1 MKIVITAL
9 VSILGTLI
17 LCSFITP
24 KQNAPIPCSEIS
36 VAKNVLMEMADHE
49 QDRAKKMVLFEVLHM
64 LKEERPCNHAQNDA
78 IDHARSLITP
88 ILIPGGG
95 RPPRL
100 GPSGPS
106 VGPGTHHEI
115 LPDLFM
121 LMQNDDFDFKGL
133 EDLINYSK
141 FKLGENI
148 SYDQFKTP
156 AFQQQYLLHKIKNS
170 ETGLNPNPEEFNQ
183 LRESIGNNLEELHE
197 AAEELQKQQLLPTKG
212 NSINGYELEGVEK
225 LKLKSPVFVESSEF
239 IE

>member
-17 LCSFITP
+17 LSSFMAP
-24 KQNAPIPCSEIS
+24 EQNAPIPCSEIS
-36 VAKNVLMEMADHE
+36 VAKNVLMDMADHE
-49 QDRAKKMVLFEVLHM
+49 EDRAKKMVLFEVLYM
-64 LKEERPCNHAQNDA
+64 LKEERPCSHAQNDA
-78 IDHARSLITP
+78 IDHAHSLITP

-115 LPDLFM
+115 LPELFM
-121 LMQNDDFDFKGL
+121 LMQNDNFDFKGL

-148 SYDQFKTP
+148 SFDEFKTSG
-156 AFQQQYLLHKIKNS
+156 FQQQYLLEKVKNLD
-170 ETGLNPNPEEFNQ
+170 TGLNPNPEEINQ
-183 LRESIGNNLEELHE
+183 LRESIGNNLKDLHE
-197 AAEELQKQQLLPTKG
+197 ATEELQRQQLLPTKG
-212 NSINGYELEGVEK
+212 NSINGYELKGVEK
-225 LKLKSPVFVESSEF
+225 LKLKSPVFVESGNMN
-239 IE
+239 